1 MDSVHHDEKISIKID
16 INQKNF
22 LLITSKAG
30 YMKKYF
36 NYYDISHK

>member
-22 LLITSKAG
+22 FINHIKRRI
-30 YMKKYF
+30 YEKIF
-36 NYYDISHK
+36 